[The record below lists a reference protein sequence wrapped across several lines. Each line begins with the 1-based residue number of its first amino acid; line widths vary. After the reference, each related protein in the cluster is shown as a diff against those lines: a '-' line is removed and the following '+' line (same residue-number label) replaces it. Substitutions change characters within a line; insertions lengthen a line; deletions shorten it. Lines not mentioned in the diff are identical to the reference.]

1 MCYVSRETML
11 PAVVEAVTNYD
22 GKAGNDD
29 VWPPPA
35 MQSPQNCHPD
45 SNDLKPVCLFVHCLY
60 FHSMFAMVLPPR
72 ESREALDWTARQ
84 SRIEKIA
91 AAGKEATLSAAHVV
105 ICCNVI
111 YVVICVVIN
120 ISIGTI

>member
-1 MCYVSRETML
+1 
-11 PAVVEAVTNYD
+11 
-22 GKAGNDD
+22 
-29 VWPPPA
+29 
-35 MQSPQNCHPD
+35 
-45 SNDLKPVCLFVHCLY
+45 
-60 FHSMFAMVLPPR
+60 MFAMVLPPR

-91 AAGKEATLSAAHVV
+91 AAGKQATLSAAHTV

-120 ISIGTI
+120 ISIGNILAIFASNDMCLPIVEYCGILWNTVS